1 MQAFTERHTTPQAL
15 RCLAE
20 MVADHG
26 PAKDALLRATVAVG
40 GAERPALEAA
50 LQEALHG
57 RAAPLR
63 DAAETALQAFCRG
76 NPDGQ
81 TMLGS
86 TMAPVGD
93 DDSPGA
99 HSRWYRHCGRCHAA
113 AHSSSQ
119 SACYACAHHSLPR
132 F

>member
-1 MQAFTERHTTPQAL
+1 MQAL

-20 MVADHG
+20 MVSDNG
-26 PAKDALLRATVAVG
+26 PAKDALLRATVAVE

-50 LQEALHG
+50 LQAALHG

-63 DAAETALQAFCRG
+63 DAAEAALQAFCRG

-86 TMAPVGD
+86 TMAPAGD

-99 HSRWYRHCGRCHAA
+99 RLTGL
-113 AHSSSQ
+113 SQ
-119 SACYACAHHSLPR
+119 SG
-132 F
+132 